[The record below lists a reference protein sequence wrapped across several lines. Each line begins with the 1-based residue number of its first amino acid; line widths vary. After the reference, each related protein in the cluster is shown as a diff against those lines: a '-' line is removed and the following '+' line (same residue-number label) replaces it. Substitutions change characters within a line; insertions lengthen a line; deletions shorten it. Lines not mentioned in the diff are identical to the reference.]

1 MVAGKSLSILARH
14 KSRGQG
20 NLVGFPGGSVVKNLP
35 ASAGDARDLGLI
47 PGSGR
52 SLGERKWQPTPIFLS
67 GKSHRQRSLAGY
79 SPWGHKRVGH
89 NTVTKQKR
97 ESCDFRDRHVPSSQ
111 QEYSCWTC
119 QKKRASNFS
128 HKWSRFSNRHALIRA
143 GYGEKKTD
151 RDIFVRTLLSQ
162 AHD

>member
-111 QEYSCWTC
+111 
-119 QKKRASNFS
+119 
-128 HKWSRFSNRHALIRA
+128 
-143 GYGEKKTD
+143 
-151 RDIFVRTLLSQ
+151 
-162 AHD
+162 